1 MKCLIK
7 NVEIKAIAT
16 CLPQNT
22 FEMNS
27 LKGKYEDKEIDNMM
41 KTTGVVRVHVAEQCQ
56 TTSDLCFEAAEL
68 LLKSE
73 DINKDEIDGVV
84 FVSQTFDYLYPATS
98 VVLQHRLGLSKETI
112 CFDISYG
119 CSGYMYGLFQ
129 AASMIHTGACKNV
142 LLMAGDTNTKILNPD
157 NLGARMGFGDCGS
170 ATLVSVGP
178 SSIGFHLCSDGS
190 GANTVINVNGG
201 FRHWPD
207 NAQKLDFSKNANKG
221 DDVFAFIVSC
231 GTKSIKTILD
241 FMEWDKDEV
250 DLYALH
256 QATKFTLDFMK
267 KKLKLNEDKA
277 PFDIKNYGNTGPT
290 TVPLVITDY
299 AHKGLEVDTTKWKKV
314 VLAAYG
320 VGLSWG
326 SIACDLSKTNIYRP
340 INQDLR

>member
-1 MKCLIK
+1 MKVLIK
-7 NVEIKAIAT
+7 NVKIKAVVT
-16 CLPQNT
+16 CLPEKT
-22 FEMNS
+22 FEMDS
-27 LKGKYEDKEIDNMM
+27 LKGEYEEKEIDNVK
-41 KTTGVVRVHVAEQCQ
+41 KTTGVVRVHVAGQNQ

-68 LLKSE
+68 LIKNE
-73 DINKDEIDGVV
+73 KIVRDIIDGVV

-98 VVLQHRLGLSKETI
+98 VVLQHKLGLSQETI

-119 CSGYMYGLFQ
+119 CSGYLYGLFQ
-129 AASMIHTGACKNV
+129 AASMIHSGACKNV
-142 LLMAGDTNTKILNPD
+142 LLMAGDTNTKILNPS
-157 NLGARMGFGDCGS
+157 NLGARMVFGDCGS
-170 ATLVSVGP
+170 ATLISEGN
-178 SSIGFHLCSDGS
+178 SSIGFHLCSNGA

-207 NAQKLDFSKNANKG
+207 NVGKLDYSKNANKG

-231 GTKSIKTILD
+231 GTKSIKTMLE

-250 DLYALH
+250 DFYALH

-267 KKLKLNEDKA
+267 KKMKLDQEKA
-277 PFDIKNYGNTGPT
+277 PFNIKNYGNTGPT
-290 TVPLVITDY
+290 TVPLVLTDY
-299 AHKGLEVDTTKWKKV
+299 ANGITKPDTRQWHKV

-326 SIACDLSKTNIYRP
+326 SAACDLSETNIYKP

>member
-1 MKCLIK
+1 MKCLI
-7 NVEIKAIAT
+7 NDVRVRAIAT
-16 CLPQNT
+16 CLPQGC
-22 FEMNS
+22 FEMDS
-27 LKGKYEDKEIDNMM
+27 LKEKHGVKEIDNVK
-41 KTTGVVRVHVAEQCQ
+41 KTTGVERVHVADHSQ
-56 TTSDLCFEAAEL
+56 TTSDMCFEAAEL
-68 LLKSE
+68 LIKNE
-73 DINKDEIDGVV
+73 GIDRNEIDGGV

-129 AASMIHTGACKNV
+129 AASMIHSGACKNV
-142 LLMAGDTNTKILNPD
+142 LLMAGDTNTKILNPN
-157 NLGARMGFGDCGS
+157 NLGARMVFGDCGS
-170 ATLVSVGP
+170 ATLVSVGD
-178 SSIGFHLCSDGS
+178 SFMGFHLCSDGS
-190 GANTVINVNGG
+190 GADTVINVNGG
-201 FRHWPD
+201 FRHWPS
-207 NAQKLDFSKNANKG
+207 NAQKQDFSKNANKG

-231 GTKSIKTILD
+231 GTKSIKTILE
-241 FMEWDKDEV
+241 FMKWDKDEV

-267 KKLKLNEDKA
+267 KKLKIGENKA
-277 PFDIKNYGNTGPT
+277 PFNIKNYGNTGPT

-299 AHKGLEVDTTKWKKV
+299 AHKELGIDTTTWKKV

-326 SIACDLSKTNIYRP
+326 SIACDLSETNIYRP